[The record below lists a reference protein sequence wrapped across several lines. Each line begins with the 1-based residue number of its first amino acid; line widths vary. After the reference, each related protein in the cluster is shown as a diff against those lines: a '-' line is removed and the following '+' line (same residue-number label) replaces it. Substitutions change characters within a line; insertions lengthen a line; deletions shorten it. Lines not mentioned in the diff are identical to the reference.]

1 MLILLDEAYAEFVT
15 DDAAVG
21 GLAER
26 VFEQHPNVVVLRTFS
41 KAYGL
46 AALRIGYAIG
56 HTRVLDA
63 ARATIIP
70 LSVTAQAET
79 AALASLEHESE
90 LLERVAEIA
99 ARRERLV
106 AGLRDA
112 GWAVPEA
119 QGNFAWLDTADSAVA
134 AAFDAAGLMVR
145 VFPDGI
151 RISVGEAESI
161 DRVIAVARQLRD

>member
-1 MLILLDEAYAEFVT
+1 MCSILLDEAYAEFVT

-134 AAFDAAGLMVR
+134 AAFDAAGDGAR
-145 VFPDGI
+145 VP
-151 RISVGEAESI
+151 
-161 DRVIAVARQLRD
+161 